1 MCFLS
6 IVKHKSQLPDPLIF
20 RYPRP
25 LCSSKKG
32 SLAAFLEDLAVDQL
46 PVCVIL
52 WEVQNRSCPVN
63 SDEKSRES
71 RVETLCHRCLSFP
84 LGSQN
89 TYLFHHLRGT
99 GSVKIMF
106 HWSLPSSKVETE
118 SSHTVFYPHSLLQK
132 IEDAMALNITF
143 NWWEEQHVF
152 LFLSLCSGSPQ
163 QICPS
168 AAHKEDSVL
177 LDPFKH
183 TQSFFFLTI
192 SS

>member
-1 MCFLS
+1 MLKQEGES
-6 IVKHKSQLPDPLIF
+6 
-20 RYPRP
+20 
-25 LCSSKKG
+25 G
-32 SLAAFLEDLAVDQL
+32 SLSWGSCCR
-46 PVCVIL
+46 PVASFSVIF
-52 WEVQNRSCPVN
+52 WEVQNRSCPLN
-63 SDEKSRES
+63 SDENSRGS
-71 RVETLCHRCLSFP
+71 SVETLCHRRLSFP

-99 GSVKIMF
+99 GSVKIVF
-106 HWSLPSSKVETE
+106 HWNLPSSKAETE

-132 IEDAMALNITF
+132 TEHEMALNTTF
-143 NWWEEQHVF
+143 NWWEEQNVF
-152 LFLSLCSGSPQ
+152 LSPYLGNPQ

-183 TQSFFFLTI
+183 TQSFFLLTT